1 MNGDVLL
8 MNGTVP
14 SVPQVEGRVEV
25 CYNNSYHSICDDFW
39 DENDAR
45 VVCRQLQVEGN
56 GKK

>member
-25 CYNNSYHSICDDFW
+25 CWTMHVWCADSFKW
-39 DENDAR
+39 MEA
-45 VVCRQLQVEGN
+45 V
-56 GKK
+56 